1 MIHLDRLELHG
12 FKQFA
17 EKKEFR
23 FSDGINVIT
32 GPNEA
37 GKSTVLDGILTAL
50 FGLKP
55 ADTKSYFSWNNGNTC
70 TVKLEFNIDD
80 DTYQIKRDLQEDKS
94 GLWKKDAQGFTE
106 ISKDKKKIAEFVD
119 KHFGFKEWRVF
130 ANTLV
135 IGQNDITIFQPKTP
149 PEKTTFNK
157 LKQMIERATAGSKD
171 VDSSLSKIIEKVTD
185 LHGNLVSPN
194 RRSAQI
200 PRIKQEIDNVNEQL
214 ERARNYE
221 RNLSQNTAEKE
232 IIEEELASKEAKL
245 KTLEQR
251 KELFDAKERIR
262 KAKDDFEGNIRQKQR
277 ALENI
282 KTLRNGCAQL
292 ENEAKPLEI
301 KYKNITDDI
310 ERDIHK
316 LTTSY
321 EEAKKRIAEKE
332 QNLEKVHRDADNER
346 EKMNLYP
353 GFDNLSDDEDD
364 IQQISTTIEMW
375 KNTCSKIDE
384 SPENTTSNSNKKS
397 IIAVVLVMAGI
408 IGGIILGNF
417 VAGVVAGLVLGVAY
431 ILSSTKDYDDV
442 RERLMKEKEGYEDEF
457 SQIKVKIP
465 SFDQNT
471 FQDISKK
478 YIAIVRSVEGL
489 YGRIDQMETDL
500 KNEQMILKSH
510 NDKLNQ
516 ITKSLPGFSYG
527 DFKTE
532 FLQLKEKRSDIKAKN
547 EALDNLLAESSEE
560 EISQTL
566 TENASEILK
575 LDKEWKEKNL
585 DYANFSAD
593 EINEIVHIK
602 NLKND
607 TIDKGK
613 KCAELSGRINESA
626 GAGNNAIALEE
637 TLESLREQ
645 QEKLVYKASVVEIL
659 RKYLIE
665 TDKEIKARFAPQ
677 VAEKM
682 EHWLSNVTN
691 GKYAEMSLNSDLKLS
706 VKIPE
711 TGDFVN
717 LDMLSRGT
725 QDQVY
730 LGLRLVIGDLIS
742 GKKNVPVFLDDTM
755 QTFDAMRLASA
766 KTVFEEVAQDRQV
779 FVLSHDEA
787 YKNWGEGGKT
797 IEL

>member
-1 MIHLDRLELHG
+1 MIHLDILELHG

-17 EKKEFR
+17 DKKKFR

-55 ADTKSYFSWNNGNTC
+55 ADTNSYFSWNNGVTC

-80 DTYQIKRDLQEDKS
+80 DTYQIKRDLREDKS

-149 PEKTTFNK
+149 SEKTTFNK

-171 VDSSLSKIIEKVTD
+171 VDSSLSKITEKVTD

-221 RNLSQNTAEKE
+221 RNLAQNTAEKE

-251 KELFDAKERIR
+251 KELYDAKERIR
-262 KAKDDFEGNIRQKQR
+262 KAKEDLEGNIRQKQR

-282 KTLRNGCAQL
+282 KTLRDGCAQL
-292 ENEAKPLEI
+292 ENETKSLEI

-353 GFDNLSDDEDD
+353 GFDNLPEDN

-384 SPENTTSNSNKKS
+384 YPENTTSNSNKKS
-397 IIAVVLVMAGI
+397 IITVVLVMAGI
-408 IGGIILGNF
+408 IGGIILGNI
-417 VAGVVAGLVLGVAY
+417 VAGVITGLVLGGVAY
-431 ILSSTKDYDDV
+431 ILSSTKDHEDV
-442 RERLMKEKEGYEDEF
+442 RERLVKEKEGYEDEF

-471 FQDISKK
+471 FKDISKK
-478 YIAIVRSVEGL
+478 YMDIVRSVEGL
-489 YGRIDQMETDL
+489 YSRIDQMGTDL

-516 ITKSLPGFSYG
+516 ITKSLPEFSYEN
-527 DFKTE
+527 FKTE

-547 EALDNLLAESSEE
+547 EALDNLLAGSSEE
-560 EISQTL
+560 EINQTL
-566 TENASEILK
+566 MENASEILK
-575 LDKEWKEKNL
+575 LDKEWNEKNL
-585 DYANFSAD
+585 DYANFSDD
-593 EINEIVHIK
+593 EINEIVHIE
-602 NLKND
+602 NLKKD
-607 TIDKGK
+607 VIDKGK
-613 KCAELSGRINESA
+613 KCAELSGQINESA
-626 GAGNNAIALEE
+626 GVGNNAIALEE
-637 TLESLREQ
+637 TIESLREQ
-645 QEKLVYKASVVEIL
+645 EDKLVYKASVVEIL

-677 VAEKM
+677 VAENM
-682 EHWLSNVTN
+682 EHWLSKVTN

-706 VKIPE
+706 VKIPG

-717 LDMLSRGT
+717 IDTLSRGT

-787 YKNWGEGGKT
+787 YKNWGEEGKI

>member
-17 EKKEFR
+17 DKKEFR

-80 DTYQIKRDLQEDKS
+80 DTYQIKRDLREDKS
-94 GLWKKDAQGFTE
+94 GLWKKDAQAFTE

-149 PEKTTFNK
+149 SEKTTFNK
-157 LKQMIERATAGSKD
+157 LKQIIERATAGSKD

-185 LHGNLVSPN
+185 LHGNLVSLN
-194 RRSAQI
+194 RRNAQI

-221 RNLSQNTAEKE
+221 RNLAQNTAEKE

-251 KELFDAKERIR
+251 KELYDAKERIQN
-262 KAKDDFEGNIRQKQR
+262 AKEDIEGNIRQKQR

-282 KTLRNGCAQL
+282 KTLRDGCAQL

-316 LTTSY
+316 LTTSC
-321 EEAKKRIAEKE
+321 EDAKKRIAEKE
-332 QNLEKVHRDADNER
+332 QNLEKINRDADNER
-346 EKMNLYP
+346 EKKNLYP
-353 GFDNLSDDEDD
+353 GFDNLSEDD

-375 KNTCSKIDE
+375 KNTCSKIDK
-384 SPENTTSNSNKKS
+384 SSENTTLNSNKKS

-408 IGGIILGNF
+408 IGGIILGNI
-417 VAGVVAGLVLGVAY
+417 VAGVIAGLVLVAAAY
-431 ILSSTKDYDDV
+431 ILFSTKDHDDV
-442 RERLMKEKEGYEDEF
+442 REGLVKEKEGYEDEF

-478 YIAIVRSVEGL
+478 YMDIVRPVEGL
-489 YGRIDQMETDL
+489 YSRINQMETDL
-500 KNEQMILKSH
+500 EKEQMILKSH
-510 NDKLNQ
+510 NDELNQ
-516 ITKSLPGFSYG
+516 ITKSLPGFSYE

-532 FLQLKEKRSDIKAKN
+532 FPQLKEKRSDIKAKN
-547 EALDNLLAESSEE
+547 EALDNLLVGSSEE
-560 EISQTL
+560 EINQELMKNT
-566 TENASEILK
+566 SEILK
-575 LDKEWKEKNL
+575 LDKEWNEKNL
-585 DYANFSAD
+585 GYANFSAD
-593 EINEIVHIK
+593 EINEIVNIK
-602 NLKND
+602 NIKKD
-607 TIDKGK
+607 AIGMGQ

-637 TLESLREQ
+637 TIESLREQ
-645 QEKLVYKASVVEIL
+645 QEKLVHKASVVEIL
-659 RKYLIE
+659 RTFLIE
-665 TDKEIKARFAPQ
+665 TDNEIKARFAPQ

-691 GKYAEMSLNSDLKLS
+691 SKYAEMSLNSDLKLS

-717 LDMLSRGT
+717 LDTLSRGT

-766 KTVFEEVAQDRQV
+766 KILFEEVAQDRQV

-787 YKNWGEGGKT
+787 YKNWGEERKI